1 MGMTGL
7 CLLPCQSIPF
17 ATKPTLQHAKA
28 NPACPQ
34 QISSAIEKLLS
45 DEKQAEEMG
54 KNGRKAV
61 EEVYNWGI
69 EEKKLLNTY
78 EEILK

>member
-17 ATKPTLQHAKA
+17 ATKPTLQHAEA

-34 QISSAIEKLLS
+34 QISKAIGGLRMVTF
-45 DEKQAEEMG
+45 A
-54 KNGRKAV
+54 
-61 EEVYNWGI
+61 
-69 EEKKLLNTY
+69 
-78 EEILK
+78 